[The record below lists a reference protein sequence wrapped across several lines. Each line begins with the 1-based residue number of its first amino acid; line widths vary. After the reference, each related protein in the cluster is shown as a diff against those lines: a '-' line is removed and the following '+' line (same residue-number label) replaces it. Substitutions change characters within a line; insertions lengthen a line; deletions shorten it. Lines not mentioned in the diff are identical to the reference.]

1 MRISNN
7 QIAHRMATEMMQ
19 RQNEIAESQEQIASG
34 KRINRPSDDPAYA
47 GQLLGLNE
55 AQSRLAQYD
64 RNSITA
70 ESRLALEE
78 SAIAAVSET
87 LMRLRELALTA
98 NSGPVDDATRSA
110 IAAELVQRT
119 DELYD
124 SANSRDANGDYLF
137 SGSNSSVKPFHRGVP
152 VVYAGSED
160 NNRLPI
166 GLGREIQLGDSGA
179 DVFQRIRNGNGVFQ
193 TAASPTNTG
202 SAIVS
207 TGDITDITVYS
218 QSQYEVVFT
227 SSTTYDITNT
237 DSGALIVSGATYQSG
252 NAIEF
257 DGISIDI
264 TGSANNGDSY
274 VIRPSDNQDIFSIVN
289 DFTQAMQNNPVSE
302 ADKASQQQSINSI
315 LVNLDQAL
323 SHLNNKRSL
332 VGARLNTLDS
342 ARNENNAVNLQLS
355 RTTADIEDA
364 DITETVIQ
372 LQTNLT
378 SLETLQKSYARIE
391 NMSLFNFL

>member
-7 QIAHRMATEMMQ
+7 QIANRMATEMMH
-19 RQNEIAESQEQIASG
+19 RQIEIAKSQEQITTG
-34 KRINRPSDDPAYA
+34 KRINRPSDDPAFA

-55 AQSRLAQYD
+55 AKSQLEQYE
-64 RNSITA
+64 RNAITA

-78 SAIAAVSET
+78 TAIAAVTET
-87 LMRLRELALTA
+87 LMRLRELTLTA

-110 IAAELVQRT
+110 IAAEIVQRT

-137 SGSNSSVKPFHRGVP
+137 SGSNSSVKPFHRQVP

-160 NNRLPI
+160 NNNLPI

-179 DVFQRIRNGNGVFQ
+179 EVFQRIRNGNGVFQ
-193 TAASPTNTG
+193 TSSSPTNTG
-202 SAIVS
+202 TAIVS
-207 TGDITDITVYS
+207 AGEVTDVSAYS

-227 SSTTYDITNT
+227 SPTTYDVTNT
-237 DSGALIVSGATYQSG
+237 DSGAVIISGASYESG
-252 NAIEF
+252 NSIEF

-264 TGSANNGDSY
+264 TGLANNGDSY
-274 VIRPSDNQDIFSIVN
+274 VIRPSDNQDIFSMVN
-289 DFTQAMQNNPVSE
+289 DFAQAMQNNPISE
-302 ADKASQQQSINSI
+302 ADKALQQQNINSI

-323 SHLNNKRSL
+323 SHLNDKRSL

-342 ARNENNAVNLQLS
+342 ARNENEAVNLQLS